1 MRSEQRFFFL
11 VQSEAWCDWSTR
23 DQNAG
28 IKGRKRIAT
37 VCVTTLTAWRQ
48 MVAAE
53 PNTFPKRSSTG
64 STEVGTYLLT
74 HICCQGKST
83 RFSCNKRSPFNP
95 LRHCGSPVA
104 SLFDC
109 SENLQAISIT
119 LLLAEVP
126 RAGRGGGGGEGKSA
140 RRRRQRESQ
149 RVNKGKMKTINLKC
163 RAGAATRY
171 RVDSPPFRGKITV
184 GSTLILEKGESG
196 VAWLF
201 LFSGGGGE
209 EKKKY
214 KNDKSPAQ
222 FILSKELRD
231 FR

>member
-1 MRSEQRFFFL
+1 M
-11 VQSEAWCDWSTR
+11 
-23 DQNAG
+23 
-28 IKGRKRIAT
+28 
-37 VCVTTLTAWRQ
+37 
-48 MVAAE
+48 
-53 PNTFPKRSSTG
+53 
-64 STEVGTYLLT
+64 LT
-74 HICCQGKST
+74 HICRQGKST
-83 RFSCNKRSPFNP
+83 PFSCNKRSPFNP

-126 RAGRGGGGGEGKSA
+126 GAGQGGGAAWGKGGGGSA

-184 GSTLILEKGESG
+184 GSTLILERRGSG
-196 VAWLF
+196 IAWLF
-201 LFSGGGGE
+201 LFSAGKRKKRRNTKMAGGKGG
-209 EKKKY
+209 KQ
-214 KNDKSPAQ
+214 SPAQ
-222 FILSKELRD
+222 SIASKELRD

>member
-1 MRSEQRFFFL
+1 M
-11 VQSEAWCDWSTR
+11 
-23 DQNAG
+23 
-28 IKGRKRIAT
+28 
-37 VCVTTLTAWRQ
+37 
-48 MVAAE
+48 
-53 PNTFPKRSSTG
+53 
-64 STEVGTYLLT
+64 
-74 HICCQGKST
+74 

-126 RAGRGGGGGEGKSA
+126 GAGWGGVEEGRSA

-163 RAGAATRY
+163 RAAAATRY

-184 GSTLILEKGESG
+184 GSTLILEKQEGA

-201 LFSGGGGE
+201 LFSGRKRKIRKCRNGKRKRRKG
-209 EKKKY
+209 
-214 KNDKSPAQ
+214 KSCT
-222 FILSKELRD
+222 IHSLKRVVGL
-231 FR
+231 